1 MAEDTE
7 VRELSFYDDKN
18 YLIEQLAGPGFACYN
33 RETKAITEL
42 PFVEIHDPRFKLTPL
57 SPMTVDYGVVLLPT
71 TAMEYNNEAE
81 LLELIIAHIHKYL
94 DISPEMERFAAYY
107 VLFSWL
113 YDKFNTCPYLRVTGD
128 TGSGKTRFL
137 DSIGRL
143 CYKPILVSGAATSAP
158 IFRLL
163 ENWQGT
169 LVIDEADFAKSD
181 TTVDL
186 VKIMNS
192 GFERFRPVVRCNK
205 ENPNDIEIH
214 RVFGPKVI
222 ASRYKFFDSA
232 LESRCLAEQ
241 IRPTGRDI
249 PTNLTKAFFA
259 EEAELRN
266 KLLMY
271 RFRNYDNEFSAPAVL
286 ENIEPRLR
294 QMVASFLSIISKDPK
309 MVEDFTTFINKYQ
322 LELIE
327 DRADS
332 HEGSVTNAVY
342 QQYEKG
348 FPVTPSEISEMVNV
362 GATLKE
368 KLGPKKIGRVL
379 KSLGLTVKLT
389 RRGEKVSRI
398 VQYDEDRL
406 ATIFR
411 RYVPGYIPKPV
422 TSVTNVTSIE
432 GRPPLTPAG
441 PTFYP
446 DTRVEVSPLKL
457 VTNVTPLHLLA
468 MMSKWGADVCPIPTA
483 TIIQE
488 NGGNSQRVWEILT
501 QLSHSGEVSEV
512 EAGLWILSKNNGSGS
527 RG

>member
-232 LESRCLAEQ
+232 LESRCLAEK
-241 IRPTGRDI
+241 IRPTGRNI
-249 PTNLTKAFFA
+249 PRILQKAFFA
-259 EEAELRN
+259 EEQELRN

-271 RFRNYDNEFSAPAVL
+271 RFRNYDNEFDTSVQLPH
-286 ENIEPRLR
+286 IEPRLQ
-294 QMVASFLSIISKDPK
+294 QMVASFLTIISKNEK
-309 MVEDFTTFINKYQ
+309 MVADFTAFISKYQ
-322 LELIE
+322 DELIE
-327 DRADS
+327 DRGDSNEGRIANYIYSKYESGASVSPSDIADALNI
-332 HEGSVTNAVY
+332 GSG
-342 QQYEKG
+342 K
-348 FPVTPSEISEMVNV
+348 FDHLSPV
-362 GATLKE
+362 
-368 KLGPKKIGRVL
+368 KIGRSI
-379 KSLGLTVKLT
+379 KSLGL
-389 RRGEKVSRI
+389 
-398 VQYDEDRL
+398 
-406 ATIFR
+406 
-411 RYVPGYIPKPV
+411 
-422 TSVTNVTSIE
+422 SV
-432 GRPPLTPAG
+432 
-441 PTFYP
+441 
-446 DTRVEVSPLKL
+446 
-457 VTNVTPLHLLA
+457 
-468 MMSKWGADVCPIPTA
+468 
-483 TIIQE
+483 
-488 NGGNSQRVWEILT
+488 
-501 QLSHSGEVSEV
+501 
-512 EAGLWILSKNNGSGS
+512 
-527 RG
+527 